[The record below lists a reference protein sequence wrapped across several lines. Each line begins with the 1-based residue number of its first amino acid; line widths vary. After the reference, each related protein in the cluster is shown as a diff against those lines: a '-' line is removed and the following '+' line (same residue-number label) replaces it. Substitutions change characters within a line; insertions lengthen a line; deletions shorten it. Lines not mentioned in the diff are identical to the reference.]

1 MAEPDVD
8 LKGLLERNTPGL
20 GHTTAYRLDN
30 VTIEVDLSEVGDVD
44 EDLAEGLPV
53 SVHGH
58 FETQDNPETGPR
70 WVFKAHR
77 LHQEVAGGGEPL
89 TGPPPPA

>member
-8 LKGLLERNTPGL
+8 LKSLLQRNTPGL
-20 GHTTAYRLDN
+20 GHTTSYRLDN
-30 VTIEVDLSEVGDVD
+30 VIIEVDLSEVSVVD
-44 EDLAEGLPV
+44 ESLPV
-53 SVHGH
+53 TVNGH

-77 LHQEVAGGGEPL
+77 LHQEVAGGGAPL